1 MRKISVENGRRK
13 LYFFKGISNFKKK
26 GRGRTIALIRIRK
39 ETKGKEGRDLKEEE
53 GNLEE

>member
-1 MRKISVENGRRK
+1 MGEENYISLKRSQ
-13 LYFFKGISNFKKK
+13 ISRKK

>member
-13 LYFFKGISNFKKK
+13 LYFFKEISNFKKK